1 MVDLTAAYDEVR
13 ERFSATALGLDD
25 AQAGLAL
32 RSCPG
37 WSVHDVVAHHV
48 GVISDASTGNA
59 PEIPD
64 GVDFLRDFDQ
74 VIGTV
79 FADMS
84 ARQVRERSSRSVVEL
99 VDEWGSASS
108 ILWSMFRGERPVAP
122 FPITPDVAPS
132 VAIND
137 VVVHE
142 GDVREALGL
151 GPAPETTALSLALT
165 NYSFMAAVK
174 VQSAGLPALRLR
186 YEDREKVIGAGEPV
200 ATLTGTRHDLVRVL
214 ASRRSR
220 EQILAMEWD
229 GDPSPYVDL
238 LPAYG
243 VVESGDAD
251 LV

>member
-13 ERFSATALGLDD
+13 ERFSATVLGLDD
-25 AQAGLAL
+25 DQARLPV

-37 WSVHDVVAHHV
+37 WSVHDVLAHHV
-48 GVISDASTGNA
+48 GVITDASTGNA
-59 PEIPD
+59 PEIPED
-64 GVDFLRDFDQ
+64 VDFLRDFDQ

-84 ARQVRERSSRSVVEL
+84 ARQVRERAAVSVAEL
-99 VDEWGSASS
+99 VDEWGSASPV
-108 ILWSMFRGERPVAP
+108 LWSMFRGERPAAP
-122 FPITPDVAPS
+122 FPISPDVAPS
-132 VAIND
+132 VAMND

-142 GDVREALGL
+142 GDVRAALGL
-151 GPAPETTALSLALT
+151 GPAPETTALSLAVA

-186 YEDREKVIGAGEPV
+186 YDDREKVIGAGDPV
-200 ATLTGTRHDLVRVL
+200 ATLTGSRHDLVRVL

-220 EQILAMEWD
+220 EQILAMEWV
-229 GDPSPYVDL
+229 GDPAPYVDL

-243 VVESGDAD
+243 VVVTGDAD
-251 LV
+251 SV